1 MIPVNKMTFDN
12 LYEATVAACAQAEYA
27 MGGRFLVYQLKSNK
41 YRVQYDS
48 CKVRDGVDESDVL
61 AEFGHI
67 VILVQ
72 CLGRRQ
78 WKSHIGGCADD

>member
-27 MGGRFLVYQLKSNK
+27 MGGRFLVYQLTSNK

-61 AEFGHI
+61 AEFWTHCNSGTVSWKEAVEI
-67 VILVQ
+67 AY
-72 CLGRRQ
+72 RRVR
-78 WKSHIGGCADD
+78 G